1 MQACIQCMLF
11 IRPIEDGGVIDDCDD
26 GGGGGGGGSV
36 EDGTGLCYSSDDSDG
51 SECDEYDSDGDM

>member
-1 MQACIQCMLF
+1 MLF

-26 GGGGGGGGSV
+26 GGGGGGGGGSV